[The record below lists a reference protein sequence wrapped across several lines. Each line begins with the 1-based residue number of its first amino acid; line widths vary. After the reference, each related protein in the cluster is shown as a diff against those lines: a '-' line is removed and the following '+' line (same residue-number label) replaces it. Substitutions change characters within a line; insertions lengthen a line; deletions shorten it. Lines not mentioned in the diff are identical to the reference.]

1 MTIENWGLLDV
12 LLRRGL
18 KENLL
23 VIMLIIV
30 ILSNT
35 NFFNWKK
42 SSILKLFMYS
52 CIHGIII
59 E

>member
-1 MTIENWGLLDV
+1 MTIENWGQLDV

-18 KENLL
+18 KENLV

-35 NFFNWKK
+35 NFLN
-42 SSILKLFMYS
+42 
-52 CIHGIII
+52 
-59 E
+59 